1 MIESVLLF
9 SSGLVVF
16 PTIRLLQA
24 RQRRRKRM
32 KLIMET
38 PCEICSIGDCQV
50 QLSVAVKA
58 PEQEE
63 AWNRFEDSI
72 RSLLDENFDTMNGA
86 YHRFPENP
94 VATYTFVGHGADAAL
109 ELHSQIEHIM
119 NQEELQFHLI
129 TVKEMGEKHEI
140 FGYRS
145 LKELDKLTAW

>member
-1 MIESVLLF
+1 MLESVLLF
-9 SSGLVVF
+9 ASGLVVA
-16 PTIRLLQA
+16 PTIRLLQE
-24 RQRRRKRM
+24 RQRRKNRL
-32 KLIMET
+32 KLAIET
-38 PCEICSIGDCQV
+38 PSEICSIGDCQV

-58 PEQEE
+58 PEHEE

-86 YHRFPENP
+86 YHSFPENP
-94 VATYTFVGHGADAAL
+94 VATYTFVGHGSDAAL

-129 TVKEMGEKHEI
+129 TVKEMGERHEV

>member
-9 SSGLVVF
+9 ASGLAVF
-16 PTIRLLQA
+16 PTIRLIQWLK
-24 RQRRRKRM
+24 RRRKHLKFIR
-32 KLIMET
+32 EN

-58 PEQEE
+58 PEHEE

-72 RSLLDENFDTMNGA
+72 RSLLDENFDTMKGA
-86 YHRFPENP
+86 YHTFPENP
-94 VATYTFVGHGADAAL
+94 VATYTFIGHGADAAL

-129 TVKEMGEKHEI
+129 TVKEMGEKHEV
-140 FGYRS
+140 FGYRA

>member
-1 MIESVLLF
+1 MLESALMFV
-9 SSGLVVF
+9 SGLVVF
-16 PTIRLLQA
+16 PTIRLLRN
-24 RQRRRKRM
+24 RQRRRKRL
-32 KLIMET
+32 KTIVET
-38 PCEICSIGDCQV
+38 PCEIFSIGDCQV

-72 RSLLDENFDTMNGA
+72 RSLLNENFDTMNGA

-94 VATYTFVGHGADAAL
+94 VATYTFIGHGADAAL

-129 TVKEMGEKHEI
+129 TVKEMGERHEV

-145 LKELDKLTAW
+145 LKELDKLTVW